1 METKTQQAA
10 DQLYREYSQKIPYS
24 LMNTDLAPLSEVA
37 AYDIQKDFMFKR
49 AQNAGGYSGYK
60 IAYTTKVMQ
69 ERVGASQPVFGRIL
83 SNSVYQSP
91 ASLFAANYVNLAL
104 ECEVAVTMASD
115 LEAND
120 KGLDRDTVFDA
131 IEHLQLAFE
140 LVDIRQS
147 TSENSLI
154 QSIATN
160 IHGAGVVLGQPVTNW
175 QELDIPSAKCELKLD
190 GVSVGT
196 GQGSDVNGHPVEP
209 MIWIAKT
216 LNAMGGSLKKG
227 DIVITGSMIPPIE
240 VKPGMK
246 ATLHMDLF
254 GEITLDVQ

>member
-24 LMNTDLAPLSEVA
+24 LMNTDLAPLSDSE
-37 AYDIQKDFMFKR
+37 AYDIQKEFMLKR
-49 AQNAGGYSGYK
+49 AQNAGGYAGYK

-83 SNSVYQSP
+83 SDSVYQSP
-91 ASLFAANYVNLAL
+91 ASLFDANYVNVAL
-104 ECEVAVTMASD
+104 ECEVAVKMASD
-115 LEAND
+115 LKANK
-120 KGLDRDTVFDA
+120 KGIDRDMVYDA

-140 LVDIRQS
+140 VVDIRQS

-175 QELDIPSAKCELKLD
+175 RELDIPSAKCELKLD

-246 ATLHMDLF
+246 ATLQMDLL
-254 GEITLDVQ
+254 GEITLDVE